1 MSGVLLW
8 RKFVYFFQLKQS
20 GTTRKAVEISDKQEI
35 KRNEISWKVSCFF
48 VIYSATGPGSAYE
61 GAAW

>member
-48 VIYSATGPGSAYE
+48 VIYSTTGPGSAYE